1 MDLEQ
6 AERTSLLLVGMNATL
21 NRHLLQLQP
30 QMEHDEFRALCRDFG
45 EVMGEMLGVL
55 EPLYRQHPQLKPEG
69 LGGPY
74 PVEFAEVPEALF
86 ARKSVPPSAEF
97 D

>member
-1 MDLEQ
+1 MDIEQ
-6 AERTSLLLVGMNATL
+6 AERTSLLLTGMNATL

-30 QMEHDEFRALCRDFG
+30 QMEHEEFRALCQDFG
-45 EVMGEMLGVL
+45 RVMGEMLSVVN
-55 EPLYRQHPQLKPEG
+55 PLYQRHPQLKPEG

-74 PVEFAEVPEALF
+74 PVEFVEVPEALF
-86 ARKSVPPSAEF
+86 ARKAIPPSADF